1 MVEDRL
7 RKFPNWLASRNL
19 ANEASDES
27 VQALIEAVR
36 ARYEVPRRWYRL
48 KAQLLGVD
56 KLADYD
62 RLAPV
67 SDDEEHVGWSEARD
81 LVLDSYGSFSG
92 ELGDARAALLRRAA
106 GSTRPCARTSAAARS
121 APTRCPPRTRTCC
134 STTRTSAAT

>member
-1 MVEDRL
+1 M
-7 RKFPNWLASRNL
+7 
-19 ANEASDES
+19 
-27 VQALIEAVR
+27 QALIEAVR

-67 SDDEEHVGWSEARD
+67 SADEEHVGWGEARD

-92 ELGDARAALLRRAA
+92 ELGVARAALLRRAVDRRA
-106 GSTRPCARTSAAARS
+106 RAPEQARRRVLRLHGALRAPVRAAQLHRTSG
-121 APTRCPPRTRTCC
+121 
-134 STTRTSAAT
+134 AT